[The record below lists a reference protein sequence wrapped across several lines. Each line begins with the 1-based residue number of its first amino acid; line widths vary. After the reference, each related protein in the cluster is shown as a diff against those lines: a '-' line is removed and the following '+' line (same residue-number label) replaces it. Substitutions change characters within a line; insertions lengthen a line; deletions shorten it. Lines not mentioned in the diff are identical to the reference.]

1 MQRMRYDPDR
11 SGRTRPACTPET
23 HSTMADLVLD
33 TKGLN
38 CPLPILKTKKSI
50 RDVPVGGTIEILA
63 TDPAADADFQAFC
76 RTTGHEMIESGRTDD
91 VFRFVIRR
99 TK

>member
-1 MQRMRYDPDR
+1 
-11 SGRTRPACTPET
+11 
-23 HSTMADLVLD
+23 MADLLLD

-38 CPLPILKTKKSI
+38 CPLPILKTKKSMK
-50 RDVPVGGTIEILA
+50 DVPVGGTIEILA

-76 RTTGHEMIESGRTDD
+76 RTTGHELVESGQDGD

-99 TK
+99 AK

>member
-1 MQRMRYDPDR
+1 
-11 SGRTRPACTPET
+11 
-23 HSTMADLVLD
+23 MADLLLD

-38 CPLPILKTKKSI
+38 CPLPILKTKKSLK
-50 RDVPVGGTIEILA
+50 DVPVGGTIEILA

-76 RTTGHEMIESGRTDD
+76 RTTGHELVESGQDGE
-91 VFRFVIRR
+91 VYRFVIKR